1 MFILFFSIDYK
12 NKQIYGMKSK
22 VYFQNE
28 NILKHNYFVWATT
41 ETQLWKSKVLMRWI
55 SQVVSLRYNFS
66 VVMSHLK
73 IVLFFPSTAF

>member
-12 NKQIYGMKSK
+12 NKQIYGIKYK
-22 VYFQNE
+22 VNFYNE

-41 ETQLWKSKVLMRWI
+41 ETQLWKSEVLMRRI

-66 VVMSHLK
+66 VLMSHLK